1 MTSKSLGEIEMT
13 TPRIQDNSL
22 EFFRFLHKNDKTCLF
37 TGIEDKHTS
46 DNKAFK
52 TTSAQ
57 LDIFDAESA
66 W

>member
-1 MTSKSLGEIEMT
+1 MT